1 MGDRMHGFN
10 VLRRPLSPVITGS
23 NNFLSIPGAAL
34 AYASLPPGYLLSPMN
49 GAINSARLR
58 LARLRFVELNCHFG
72 LIISP
77 PFVITDEI

>member
-34 AYASLPPGYLLSPMN
+34 AGASLPPAIIFRPERGYEFRSP
-49 GAINSARLR
+49 AARQIPICR
-58 LARLRFVELNCHFG
+58 VMQTFNQKNPPVECRGIFL
-72 LIISP
+72 
-77 PFVITDEI
+77 